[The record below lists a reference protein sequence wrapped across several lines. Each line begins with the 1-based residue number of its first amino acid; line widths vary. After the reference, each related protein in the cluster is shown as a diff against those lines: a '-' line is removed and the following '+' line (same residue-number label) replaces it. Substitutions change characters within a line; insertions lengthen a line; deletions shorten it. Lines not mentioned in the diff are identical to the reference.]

1 MKSSKYSSCLLLCGV
16 ATIAAMQ
23 GSAFAAVPA
32 RPDSTLVIAINPGI
46 QDARALVLHD
56 GTFVGGSYSAYY
68 GPVQVQVTVRGGAI
82 VDANAIKFPNKS
94 GTSRSINRQA
104 LPYLQQ
110 ELINAQ
116 SGRIDLISGATLT
129 SKAYV
134 KSVRDAL
141 SKSAQ

>member
-1 MKSSKYSSCLLLCGV
+1 MKFFKHSTFLFLCGV
-16 ATIAAMQ
+16 AFVAALHEPVL
-23 GSAFAAVPA
+23 AAVPMAEVPAAADSAAQLA
-32 RPDSTLVIAINPGI
+32 RT
-46 QDARALVLHD
+46 QVLHD
-56 GTFVGGSYSAYY
+56 GSFTGGTYSAYY
-68 GPVQVQVTVRGGAI
+68 GPVQVQVTVKGGSILNAK
-82 VDANAIKFPNKS
+82 AIKFPNKS

-134 KSVRDAL
+134 KSLRDAL
-141 SKSAQ
+141 NQSAQ

>member
-1 MKSSKYSSCLLLCGV
+1 MKSFKHSTFLVLCGV
-16 ATIAAMQ
+16 AFSAALQGEVLAAIPATPDPALAIATDPNTQ
-23 GSAFAAVPA
+23 E
-32 RPDSTLVIAINPGI
+32 
-46 QDARALVLHD
+46 ARALVLHD

-68 GPVQVQVTVRGGAI
+68 GPVQVQVTVSGGAI
-82 VDANAIKFPNKS
+82 VDAKAIKFPNKS

-129 SKAYV
+129 SRAYV

-141 SKSAQ
+141 NKSAK